1 MELHW
6 QQPEKAAAVQSP
18 VKEESRCTTFR
29 FNSESVEDTAEKKEK
44 AAGERMVCWVTARER
59 GERGVQ
65 LPRERQ

>member
-29 FNSESVEDTAEKKEK
+29 FNSESMEDTAEKKDK
-44 AAGERMVCWVTARER
+44 AAGERMVYW
-59 GERGVQ
+59 
-65 LPRERQ
+65 